1 MQHLYKSSTKECTL
15 ELFHLQTNTSF
26 RLPQNKSVISIGKP
40 NEEIM
45 PDIDVS
51 CLPDED
57 IVSRLHVIISIED
70 NNYYLQDQGSSN
82 GTYLNQ
88 KKLLPHTNYQL
99 RLGDKIELGQ
109 GSKVTF
115 IFQNKEPSLKK
126 LVTYSNPTI
135 MQNQDNNLKAKPNF
149 VSAIDRFIGCVLIV
163 AGILILAGNIRVG
176 FFVRIP
182 GVLLCLAGV
191 IILSLGK
198 KNRYWGWVLI
208 AIGIGV
214 ILFTGHFFTS
224 TNLLV
229 LIVSSALL
237 FAGHQLL
244 TTGKLLNRSLSSL
257 MSIFKSK

>member
-1 MQHLYKSSTKECTL
+1 MEKLHKSSTKECVL

-26 RLPQNKSVISIGKP
+26 ALPQNKSVILIGKP
-40 NEEIM
+40 NEEII

-57 IVSRLHVIISIED
+57 IVSRLHAIISIED
-70 NNYYLQDQGSSN
+70 NCYYLQDQESSN

-88 KKLLPHTNYQL
+88 KKLLSHTNYQL

-115 IFQNKEPSLKK
+115 IFQSTEPNLKK
-126 LVTYSNPTI
+126 LVNYSNSTVI
-135 MQNQDNNLKAKPNF
+135 QTQNNNLKAKPNS
-149 VSAIDRFIGCVLIV
+149 VSAINRFIGYVLIV
-163 AGILILAGNIRVG
+163 AGVLILAGNIRVG

-182 GVLLCLAGV
+182 GVLVCLAGV
-191 IILSLGK
+191 IVLSLDK
-198 KNRYWGWVLI
+198 KNRHWGWILI

-257 MSIFKSK
+257 MSVFKL